1 MTNIGTALKDLVKQE
16 SESNYIKAAKR
27 ELPGFR
33 DGADPM
39 DKLMGEQIL
48 ELLAVFSTHG
58 HSGFSAPM
66 AIAIFEKLANHKPL
80 GPLTGEDSEW
90 LDVGDGMI
98 QNIRAGH
105 VFKGSDGRAY
115 DSNGKVFRMPDGCC
129 YTNRDS
135 RVYIEFPYTPKT
147 EYVDVDE

>member
-1 MTNIGTALKDLVKQE
+1 MKIETALKNLVKTE
-16 SESNYIKAAKR
+16 SDSCYIQAAKR

-33 DGADPM
+33 DDADEM

-90 LDVGDGMI
+90 LYIGDGRF
-98 QNIRAGH
+98 QNIRASH
-105 VFKGSDGRAY
+105 VFKDEDGRVY
-115 DSNGKVFRMPDGCC
+115 DMNGKVFKLPDGCC
-129 YTNRDS
+129 YTSRAS
-135 RVYIEFPYTPKT
+135 RVYFDFPYTPKT

>member
-1 MTNIGTALKDLVKQE
+1 MSNIEAALKELVKQE
-16 SESNYIKAAKR
+16 SESNYIANAKR

-33 DGADPM
+33 DGADEM

-58 HSGFSAPM
+58 HSGFSAP
-66 AIAIFEKLANHKPL
+66 IAISIFENLANHKPL

-90 LDVGDGMI
+90 SDVGDGMH
-98 QNIRAGH
+98 QNIRASH
-105 VFKGSDGRAY
+105 VFKDGDGKAY
-115 DSNGKVFRMPDGCC
+115 DINGKVFRDPNGCC

-135 RVYIEFPYTPKT
+135 RVYVDFPYAPKT